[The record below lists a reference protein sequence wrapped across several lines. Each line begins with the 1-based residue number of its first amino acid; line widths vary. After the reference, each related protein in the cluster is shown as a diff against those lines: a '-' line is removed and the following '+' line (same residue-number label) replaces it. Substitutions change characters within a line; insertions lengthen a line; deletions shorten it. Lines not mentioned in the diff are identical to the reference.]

1 MTEDELIRV
10 GALHALAYC
19 ERLFY
24 LEEVEEI
31 RLADAA
37 VFAGRTLHQE
47 LAGGDG
53 EERLSIEASSERWGI
68 RGKMDAYRKRDGT
81 CYPYEH
87 KRGHCGTEEDGTPRA
102 WPSDALQVVGY
113 AVLLE
118 EHLGVTVEEG
128 RIRYHGSQ
136 RTVRVAVDEQARAG
150 LRTAIK
156 RARELRGSVER
167 PPVTRNAKLCE
178 RCSLA
183 PVCLPEEERL
193 ALDADWKPIR
203 LFPPVPDGVD
213 VHVAGR
219 NGWVGKSGDR
229 LIVRTDDGERKFP
242 IQQVGSVIVHGSGQV
257 STQALQMCAAHGIS
271 VHWFTAGGSYACG
284 LAAGPG
290 QVQRRIRQYRA
301 LTDEGVRLN
310 LCRRLAMAR
319 VEGQL
324 RYLLRAT
331 RKNDV
336 RPGEV
341 TEALASIRALL
352 PLLAKSTEADSVRGY
367 EGSAAR
373 AYFRALPTLLAEGT
387 AAELVPEGRSR
398 RPPQDRFNALL
409 SFGYALLQRSVMQ
422 AVLSVGLEPAL
433 GFYHTPRS
441 AAHPLVLDLMEMFR
455 VPVWDM
461 AVVASINRRQWD
473 VKVDF
478 CIAPG
483 KVWLSESGRRKA
495 IQVYEARIGEVWR
508 HPVTGYSLSYERM
521 IELEVRL
528 LEKEWSGEPGLF
540 ARARLR

>member
-1 MTEDELIRV
+1 MTEEEPIRV

-37 VFAGRTLHQE
+37 VFAGRTLHEE
-47 LAGGDG
+47 LA
-53 EERLSIEASSERWGI
+53 EEEEGTRVSLEIESERWGI
-68 RGKMDAYRKRDGT
+68 RGKMDAYRRRDGS
-81 CYPYEH
+81 YYAYEH
-87 KRGHCGTEEDGTPRA
+87 KRGHCGTEEDGAARA
-102 WPSDALQVVGY
+102 WPSDVLQVVAY

-118 EHLGVTVEEG
+118 EHVGERVEEG

-136 RTVRVAVDEQARAG
+136 KTVRIAVDDEARRR
-150 LRTAIK
+150 LQEAIK
-156 RARELRGSVER
+156 RGRSLRSTTQR
-167 PPVTRNAKLCE
+167 PPVTENAKLCE

-193 ALDADWKPIR
+193 AANSEWKPVR
-203 LFPPVPDGVD
+203 LFPAVPEGVD
-213 VHVAGR
+213 LHVTSRKA
-219 NGWVGKSGDR
+219 WVGKSGDC
-229 LIVRTDDGERKFP
+229 LVVRTEEGERKYP
-242 IQQVGSVIVHGSGQV
+242 IQQVGSVIVHGAGQV
-257 STQALQMCAAHGIS
+257 STQALQLCAAHEIG
-271 VHWFTAGGSYACG
+271 VHWFTAGGNYACG
-284 LAAGPG
+284 LTAGPG
-290 QVQRRIRQYRA
+290 QVQRRIRQYQA
-301 LTDEGVRLN
+301 LTDAGVRLN

-331 RKNDV
+331 RKG
-336 RPGEV
+336 GERSV
-341 TEALASIRALL
+341 EAARALASIRALL
-352 PLLAKSTEADSVRGY
+352 PGLSRAGDVDSIRGF

-373 AYFRALPTLLAEGT
+373 AYFGAVAGLLVDGT
-387 AAELVPEGRSR
+387 PLELVPEGRSR

-409 SFGYALLQRSVMQ
+409 SFGYSMLHRSVMQ

-441 AAHPLVLDLMEMFR
+441 AAHPLVLDLMELFR
-455 VPVWDM
+455 VPIWDM
-461 AVVASINRRQWD
+461 ALIASINRKQWD
-473 VKVDF
+473 VSGDF
-478 CIAPG
+478 SVVPG

-495 IQVYEARIGEVWR
+495 IQLYEARLGEVWR
-508 HPVTGYSLSYERM
+508 HPVTGYSLSYGRM
-521 IELEVRL
+521 MELEVRL